1 MNKETTFQYKGQKVQ
16 MSVMGAMF
24 DVLVFTD
31 KGFHGKCLKSPWLCE
46 KWAKQVIDAEEG
58 K

>member
-1 MNKETTFQYKGQKVQ
+1 MNKEIKYKGCTVQ
-16 MSVMGAMF
+16 MYAVGAMF

-31 KGFHGKCLKSPWLCE
+31 KGFQGKCLKSPWLCE
-46 KWAKQVIDAEEG
+46 KWAKQLIDAGEG